1 MWQSIVIFEFN
12 CSIFIIKFE
21 SLTIYMTP
29 TSEEIKK
36 QIEELTRLQ
45 RIDNHLQELYKTME
59 KNLNEKNYLTELLNN
74 KQFDVEKLE
83 KMNVR
88 NLFYT
93 VLGSK
98 EEQIEKE
105 RQEYLEIALKIKDLI
120 KQIELDTFEIEVLR
134 KQLTNTEIIE
144 TRIKEL
150 KKLREKEISSNPE
163 EENHRLLR
171 SLFKDQEENSRLK
184 VEIDEAYNAGYK
196 AIISVEKLYE
206 QIGNARNWGQWH
218 LANRKTIMDSVL
230 SQSHTV
236 NHLLT
241 QFEIELRDIGVS
253 RKDLYLDLNFVQS
266 WIHLLA
272 EALIQDWL
280 FEQRI
285 KKSIENV
292 ANLHKRMKELLDWLL
307 ASRNATV
314 QKLSE
319 TQNKIDHVVQNSI

>member
-1 MWQSIVIFEFN
+1 MS
-12 CSIFIIKFE
+12 S
-21 SLTIYMTP
+21 

-45 RIDNHLQELYKTME
+45 RIDHHLQELYKTME
-59 KNLNEKNYLTELLNN
+59 KNLNEKNYLTEILNK
-74 KQFDVEKLE
+74 KQYDVEKLE

-105 RQEYLEIALKIKDLI
+105 RQEYLQIALQIKDLI

-134 KQLTNTEIIE
+134 KQLTSTESIE
-144 TRIKEL
+144 SKIKEL
-150 KKLREKEISSNPE
+150 KKVREKEILSNPQ
-163 EENHRLLR
+163 EENHKLLR
-171 SLFKDQEENSRLK
+171 SLYKDQEENTRLK
-184 VEIDEAYNAGYK
+184 VEIEEAYNAGYK
-196 AIISVEKLYE
+196 AIIAIEKLYE
-206 QIGNARNWGQWH
+206 QIGNARYWGQWQ
-218 LANRKTIMDSVL
+218 LANRKTIMDTVIN
-230 SQSHTV
+230 QSHAV

-241 QFEIELRDIGVS
+241 QFEIELRDIGIS

-285 KKSIENV
+285 KKSVENV
-292 ANLHKRMKELLDWLL
+292 ANLHKRIKELLEWLI
-307 ASRNATV
+307 ASRNATS
-314 QKLSE
+314 QKLNE

>member
-1 MWQSIVIFEFN
+1 MS
-12 CSIFIIKFE
+12 S
-21 SLTIYMTP
+21 

-45 RIDNHLQELYKTME
+45 RIDHHLQELYKTME
-59 KNLNEKNYLTELLNN
+59 KNLNEKNYLTEILNK
-74 KQFDVEKLE
+74 KQYDVEKLE

-105 RQEYLEIALKIKDLI
+105 RQEYLQIALQIKDLI

-134 KQLTNTEIIE
+134 KQLTSTESIE
-144 TRIKEL
+144 SKIKEL
-150 KKLREKEISSNPE
+150 KKVREKEILSNPQ
-163 EENHRLLR
+163 EENHKLLR
-171 SLFKDQEENSRLK
+171 SLYKDQEENTRLK
-184 VEIDEAYNAGYK
+184 VEIEEAYNAGYK
-196 AIISVEKLYE
+196 AIIAIEKLYE
-206 QIGNARNWGQWH
+206 QIGNARYWGQWQ
-218 LANRKTIMDSVL
+218 LANRKTIMDTVIN
-230 SQSHTV
+230 QSHAV

-241 QFEIELRDIGVS
+241 QFEIELRDIGIS

-285 KKSIENV
+285 KKSVENV
-292 ANLHKRMKELLDWLL
+292 ANLHKRMKELLEWLI
-307 ASRNATV
+307 ASRNATS
-314 QKLSE
+314 QKLNE